1 VSTRVAR
8 RAAASAPALP
18 IAEVELSAAPMAVAL
33 RPRAVA
39 RARPCHQCSA

>member
-33 RPRAVA
+33 RPRAAA
-39 RARPCHQCSA
+39 RARPCRQCSA